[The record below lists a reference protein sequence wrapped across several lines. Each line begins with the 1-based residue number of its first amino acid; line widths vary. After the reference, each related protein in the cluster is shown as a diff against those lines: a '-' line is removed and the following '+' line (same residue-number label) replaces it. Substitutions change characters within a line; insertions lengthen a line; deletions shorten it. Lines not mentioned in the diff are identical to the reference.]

1 MLIYNDEL
9 INSLFKDL
17 SNIFSKDFKFKLNL
31 NKNEKDLK
39 FCYFIFIKKFF
50 TIEFERLEINI

>member
-31 NKNEKDLK
+31 NKNEKDLN
-39 FCYFIFIKKFF
+39 FYYFIFIKKFF